1 MTANENPG
9 RKANNANRLNSPT
22 GWIVGGLLL
31 IALLGVLFFYDG
43 RAGSTS
49 TSGSNPPNV
58 VSGSSDST
66 SPKK

>member
-1 MTANENPG
+1 MTLNEN
-9 RKANNANRLNSPT
+9 RSSKKRLNSPA
-22 GWIVGGLLL
+22 GWIAGGVFL

-49 TSGSNPPNV
+49 SSGSNPPNV
-58 VSGSSDST
+58 VSGSSDTT